1 MQKGVTKDC
10 PPTESSTQGSPR
22 APASLAITRAQAE
35 RRRLETERKQREKAE
50 EKRLARE
57 KRERLEQE
65 KREAMEQQ
73 GLARL
78 AETKKALDEKRR
90 VKAAE

>member
-1 MQKGVTKDC
+1 M
-10 PPTESSTQGSPR
+10 
-22 APASLAITRAQAE
+22 
-35 RRRLETERKQREKAE
+35 
-50 EKRLARE
+50 ARE

-73 GLARL
+73 RLARL

-90 VKAAE
+90 IKAAE